1 MNQPEKTETEKQAQ
15 ASICD
20 YVVLPNGIHEF
31 IFREETKRA
40 IDVWLE
46 HTEHIYQ
53 TAPPD
58 KRVLFILDGSD
69 VENLPLS
76 YSYPRIKALNA
87 KYPNKP
93 PSRGVLIYS
102 SGILNSLIGAFARLS
117 SRGARDESRFYH
129 KNKRDEAIQWLLE
142 AEDK

>member
-1 MNQPEKTETEKQAQ
+1 MNQPERTKSEQIEKAKLCQ
-15 ASICD
+15 
-20 YVVLPNGIHEF
+20 YTVLPNGIHEF
-31 IFREETKRA
+31 IFREESKRA

-46 HTEHIYQ
+46 HAEHIYQ

-69 VENLPLS
+69 VENLPLA
-76 YSYPRIKALNA
+76 YSYPRIKALNE

-102 SGILNSLIGAFARLS
+102 SGVMNTIIAAFTKLS

-129 KNKRDEAIQWLLE
+129 KSKRDEAIQWLLE

>member
-1 MNQPEKTETEKQAQ
+1 MNQPTQTESTAQ
-15 ASICD
+15 DKAKLCT
-20 YVVLPNGIHEF
+20 YTVHPNGIHEF
-31 IFREETKRA
+31 VFHEESKRA

-46 HTEHIYQ
+46 HTEQIYQ
-53 TAPPD
+53 SAPPD
-58 KRVLFILDGSD
+58 KAVLYILDGSD

-76 YSYPRIKALNA
+76 YSFPRIKALNA

-102 SGILNSLIGAFARLS
+102 SGIMNSIIGAFTKLS

-129 KNKRDEAIQWLLE
+129 KSKRGEAVQWLLE
-142 AEDK
+142 AKNQ